1 MILRRTPMKFQ
12 IKNKMRCFYRLT
24 GCFACLVLCNFS
36 QAKDYTVETIA
47 EGLDHPWSIAFLPN
61 KDRLVTERA
70 GSLRVIRD
78 GKLLAQKISGLPE
91 ILVRGQGGLMDVIL
105 DPDYVNNSMIYLSYT
120 SGMRNDNTLKVIS
133 AKLVDLSLHQVK
145 VILAVS
151 PGRDTPHHYGARM
164 VFLSDRTLLVT
175 SGDGFNY
182 REQAQSLDSM
192 FGKVLRINTDGSI
205 PKDNPFIGNKN
216 ARPEI
221 YSYGHRNPQAILLSQ
236 EGKIWLHEHG
246 PKGGDELNLLEPG
259 LNYGWPAITHGID
272 YSGAIISPYKK
283 AKGMEQPV
291 TYWVPSI
298 APSGMTEYQGKQ
310 FPQWQGNLFVS
321 ALAERSVRRLTLENG
336 QVIAQE
342 TMLTELNQRIRDIR
356 TGPDGYLYVL
366 TDSDNGSV
374 LKLIPSK

>member
-1 MILRRTPMKFQ
+1 MKFL
-12 IKNKMRCFYRLT
+12 IRNRIRYCCRLT

-36 QAKDYTVETIA
+36 HAKDYTVKTIA

-61 KDRLVTERA
+61 KDQLVTERT
-70 GSLRVIRD
+70 GSLRVIQN